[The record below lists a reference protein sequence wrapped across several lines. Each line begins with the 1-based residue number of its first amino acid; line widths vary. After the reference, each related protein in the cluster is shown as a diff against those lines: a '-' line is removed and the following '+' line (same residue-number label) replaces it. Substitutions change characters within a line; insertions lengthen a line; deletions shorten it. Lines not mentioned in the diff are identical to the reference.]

1 MDGLINWFAR
11 NPVAANLLMV
21 MLVVSGG
28 FATFTVTSEVFPEFS
43 LDMVTIEVPYLGAAP
58 EEVESA
64 VSVRIE
70 EAIQGIDGIKQITST
85 ASEGMGMV
93 QVELELGADARKVVD
108 DIKSNVD
115 AITTFP
121 IETEKPI
128 IRELTT
134 RQRVVDVAV
143 SGAADE
149 LTLKRVAERVR
160 DDLAAIPA
168 ITQAEVT
175 GARPYEI
182 SIEVSETALR
192 RHGLRF
198 DDVADAVRRSSLD
211 LPGGSVRAESGEIL
225 LRTIGQAYVREDYE
239 DLVIMTGPDGTRLR
253 LADVA
258 DVVDGF
264 AETDESARFDVEP
277 AVLVSVYRTGDQ
289 RVLEV
294 AAAVEEYVETAQAS
308 MPEGLSLTVW
318 QNQAD
323 SLDSRLSLLL
333 RNGLGGFLLVFVS
346 LALFLDLR
354 LAFWTSLGI
363 PISFLGAIWLMP
375 MFDVSINMMSLFAF
389 ILVLGIVV
397 DDAIVVSENIHTH
410 QERHGQGLKGAIEG
424 AQEIAT
430 PIIFAVLTTM
440 AAFLPMMF
448 VPGPMGKIF
457 QVIPV
462 IVIPCLLFSLVESL
476 VILPSHLSHLSRR
489 RGKPGPWRRFQGLF
503 TSGLAWVTHR
513 IYRPALEVAL
523 TWRYLTAAVGMA
535 LLVLTGGLIVG
546 GYTTFVFFPSIEA
559 DFMSASV
566 TLPQG
571 APVDLTAGAL
581 ARIEA
586 GSERLRQDVLAE
598 TGEDVVR
605 HTFAAVGSQS
615 GGGGGPMGGMETA
628 GGSNVGQV
636 TIELVP
642 AEDRSISSEVLGRR
656 WRELT
661 GPIPEAVDATFSA
674 TIMDAGEDVN
684 IQLVGP
690 DIDTLRNA
698 AQEVRTRLAGFA
710 GVYEITDTFRDGK
723 RELRLGIKPSAE
735 TLGLTLQDLG
745 RQVRQ
750 AFYGEEAQRIQRGR
764 DDVRVLVRYPESE
777 RRSLGDLENM
787 RIRTPDGAEVP
798 FRDVA
803 VVETGRGFS
812 SVRRVDRNRAVSV
825 TASIDP
831 GATSSGA
838 VTAELQGAIMPEVLA
853 AFPGVSY
860 TFEGMQAQQADS
872 LGGLARGF
880 AVALLMIFA
889 LLAVPLRSY
898 VQPLIVMGAIPFGL
912 IGAIWGH
919 IVMGLDVTLISMFG
933 LVALTGVV
941 VNDSLV
947 MVDFINRRRAVN
959 VDLQTA
965 VREAGTARFRPI
977 MLTSLTTFMGL
988 APLMVNQSFQAAFLV
1003 PMAVSLAFGVLF
1015 ATFITLALV
1024 PTAYLILND
1033 MERWFGRLTGRG
1045 AGDAEAG
1052 DPDASDPDAVLGSG
1066 AIPTLEAS

>member
-70 EAIQGIDGIKQITST
+70 EAIQGIDGIKQVTST

-149 LTLKRVAERVR
+149 LTLKRIAERVR

-182 SIEVSETALR
+182 SIEVSEKALR

-239 DLVIMTGPDGTRLR
+239 ELVIMTGPDGTRLR

-258 DVVDGF
+258 RVVDGF
-264 AETDESARFDVEP
+264 AETDESARFDIEP

-294 AAAVEEYVETAQAS
+294 AAAVEEYVDTANAA

-323 SLDSRLSLLL
+323 SLGSRLSLLL

-457 QVIPV
+457 QVIPI

-476 VILPSHLSHLSRR
+476 AILPAHLAHLSRR
-489 RGKPGPWRRFQGLF
+489 KNKPGPWRRFQGLF
-503 TSGLAWVTHR
+503 TAGLAWVTQR

-523 TWRYLTAAVGMA
+523 TWRYLTAAVGLA

-546 GYTTFVFFPSIEA
+546 GYTSFVFFPSIEA

-571 APVDLTAGAL
+571 APVESTANAL
-581 ARIEA
+581 ARVEA
-586 GSERLRQDVLAE
+586 GAERLRQDVLAE

-605 HTFAAVGSQS
+605 HTFAAVGSQG
-615 GGGGGPMGGMETA
+615 GGGGGPMGGMGATA
-628 GGSNVGQV
+628 GSNVGQV

-642 AEDRSISSEVLGRR
+642 AEERSISSEVLGRR

-684 IQLVGP
+684 VQLVGP
-690 DIDTLRNA
+690 NIDTLRNA
-698 AQEVRTRLAGFA
+698 AQDLRTRLAGFA

-723 RELRLGIKPSAE
+723 REMRLGIKPSAE

-764 DDVRVLVRYPESE
+764 DDVRVLVRYPQSE

-831 GATSSGA
+831 SATSSGA
-838 VTAELQGAIMPEVLA
+838 VTAELEDAIMPDVLA

-872 LGGLARGF
+872 IGGLARGF

-965 VREAGTARFRPI
+965 VREAGVARFRPI
-977 MLTSLTTFMGL
+977 LLTSLTTFAGL

-1033 MERWFGRLTGRG
+1033 FERAFGRLIGR
-1045 AGDAEAG
+1045 DE
-1052 DPDASDPDAVLGSG
+1052 SDPDAALGSG
-1066 AIPTLEAS
+1066 PVPSLEAS

>member
-1 MDGLINWFAR
+1 MNGLINWFAR

-182 SIEVSETALR
+182 SIEVSETVLR

-258 DVVDGF
+258 EVVDGF

-457 QVIPV
+457 QVIPI

-476 VILPSHLSHLSRR
+476 VILPAHLSHLSRR
-489 RGKPGPWRRFQGLF
+489 RRKPGPWRRFQGLF
-503 TSGLAWVTHR
+503 TAGLAWVTQR
-513 IYRPALEVAL
+513 IYRPMLEVAL
-523 TWRYLTAAVGMA
+523 TWRYLTAAVGLA

-546 GYTTFVFFPSIEA
+546 GYTSFVFFPSIEA

-571 APVDLTAGAL
+571 APVDSTSRAL
-581 ARIEA
+581 ARVEA
-586 GSERLRQDVLAE
+586 GAERLRQDVLAE
-598 TGEDVVR
+598 TGEDIVR
-605 HTFAAVGSQS
+605 HTFAAIGSQS
-615 GGGGGPMGGMETA
+615 GGGGGPMGGMGA
-628 GGSNVGQV
+628 ASGSNVGQV

-642 AEDRSISSEVLGRR
+642 AEERSISSEVLGRR

-684 IQLVGP
+684 VQLVGP

-698 AQEVRTRLAGFA
+698 AQDVRTRLAGFA

-723 RELRLGIKPSAE
+723 REMRLGIKPSAE

-812 SVRRVDRNRAVSV
+812 TVRRVDRNRAVSV

-941 VNDSLV
+941 VNDSLI

-959 VDLQTA
+959 VDLQAA

-977 MLTSLTTFMGL
+977 MLTSLTTFAGL
-988 APLMVNQSFQAAFLV
+988 APLMLNQSFQAAFLV

-1033 MERWFGRLTGRG
+1033 VERWFGRLTGRD
-1045 AGDAEAG
+1045 ARDAEAS
-1052 DPDASDPDAVLGSG
+1052 DASEPDTELGPG

>member
-239 DLVIMTGPDGTRLR
+239 ELVIMTGPDGTRLR

-258 DVVDGF
+258 EVVDGF

-323 SLDSRLSLLL
+323 SLGSRLSLLL

-457 QVIPV
+457 QVIPI

-476 VILPSHLSHLSRR
+476 AILPAHLSHLSRR
-489 RGKPGPWRRFQGLF
+489 RKKPGPWRRFQGLF
-503 TSGLAWVTHR
+503 TAGLAWVTHR
-513 IYRPALEVAL
+513 LYRPALEVAL
-523 TWRYLTAAVGMA
+523 TWRYLTAAVGLA
-535 LLVLTGGLIVG
+535 LLVLTGGLILG
-546 GYTTFVFFPSIEA
+546 GYTSFVFFPSIEA

-571 APVDLTAGAL
+571 APVASTATAL

-586 GSERLRQDVLAE
+586 GAERLRQDVLAE

-605 HTFAAVGSQS
+605 HTFAAVGSEG
-615 GGGGGPMGGMETA
+615 GGGGGPMGGGA
-628 GGSNVGQV
+628 SASGSNVGQV

-642 AEDRSISSEVLGRR
+642 AEERSISSEVLGRR

-674 TIMDAGEDVN
+674 TIMNAGEDVN
-684 IQLVGP
+684 VQLVGP
-690 DIDTLRNA
+690 DIDLLRGA
-698 AQEVRTRLAGFA
+698 AQDVRTRLAGFA

-723 RELRLGIKPSAE
+723 REMRLGIKPSAE

-831 GATSSGA
+831 SATSSGA
-838 VTAELQGAIMPEVLA
+838 VTAELEGTILPEVLA

-872 LGGLARGF
+872 IGGLARGF

-959 VDLQTA
+959 VDLEAA

-977 MLTSLTTFMGL
+977 MLTSLTTFAGL

-1033 MERWFGRLTGRG
+1033 FERGLGRLTGRG
-1045 AGDAEAG
+1045 A
-1052 DPDASDPDAVLGSG
+1052 SDPDAALGSG
-1066 AIPTLEAS
+1066 AVPTLEAS